1 MGVWRWARLRCRP
14 LDPSRVLVPTGR
26 MTTFE
31 HPHLSGV
38 QRLEFD
44 KIACKSSVLYVLH
57 SSVILAMLSHP
68 HWVPYSSRSYIL

>member
-1 MGVWRWARLRCRP
+1 M
-14 LDPSRVLVPTGR
+14 
-26 MTTFE
+26 
-31 HPHLSGV
+31 
-38 QRLEFD
+38 EFD